1 VTGEAPYLFSVD
13 VEDPRLGLPDGER
26 LPARVPAMIDH
37 YLDLLRR
44 NGGKGTFFF
53 VGEVA
58 RRHPELVGRIAAE
71 GHEIGC
77 HSDSHVPLDRLG
89 QARFREDVLR
99 NLDALRTAGG
109 AGEIAGYRAPCFSLT
124 AETGWAY
131 EALAR
136 LGFTYSS
143 SVLPARSPL
152 YGNPKFGTGP
162 RLIEGVVELP
172 VTLLPFRGLPVP
184 VGGLY
189 FRVLPRPI
197 LRRALAVHRRR
208 GEAVASYHHPYDIDT
223 NQSFTHPGFRRW
235 SPFDLLMRANRG
247 AVLPRLQMTASLG
260 FSFAA
265 YGPHAR
271 RVGEELQ
278 AARGMDG

>member
-1 VTGEAPYLFSVD
+1 VTGGAPYLFSVD
-13 VEDPRLGLPDGER
+13 VEDPRLDLPEGES
-26 LPARVPAMIDH
+26 LAPRVPALIGA

-44 NGGKGTFFF
+44 HGGTGTFFF

-58 RRHPELVGRIAAE
+58 RRHPELVALVAGE

-89 QARFREDVLR
+89 RSRFRDDVLR
-99 NLDALRTAGG
+99 NLDALRSAG
-109 AGEIAGYRAPCFSLT
+109 ARPVEGYRAPCFSLT

-131 EALAR
+131 ETLAD
-136 LGFTYSS
+136 LGFSYSS

-152 YGNPKFGTGP
+152 YGDPRFGTGP

-172 VTLLPFRGLPVP
+172 VTLLPWPILPVP

-208 GEAVASYHHPYDIDT
+208 GEAVAGYHHPYDIDT
-223 NQSFTHPGFRRW
+223 EQCFTHAGFRRW
-235 SPFDLLMRANRG
+235 GLFDLLMRANRG
-247 AVLPRLQMTASLG
+247 AVLPRLEMAASLG

-271 RVGEELQ
+271 RVGQEL
-278 AARGMDG
+278 RGDRGDHG

>member
-1 VTGEAPYLFSVD
+1 MTAKSPYLFSVD
-13 VEDPRLGLPDGER
+13 VEDPRLELADGER
-26 LPARVPAMIDH
+26 LPARVPALIEA
-37 YLDLLRR
+37 YLDFLRR
-44 NGGKGTFFF
+44 HDGKGTFFF

-58 RRHPELVGRIAAE
+58 RRHPELVARIAGE

-77 HSDSHVPLDRLG
+77 HSDTHVPLDRLG
-89 QARFREDVLR
+89 QARFRDDVLR
-99 NLDALRTAGG
+99 NLDSLRAAG

-124 AETGWAY
+124 AQTGWAY

-136 LGFTYSS
+136 LGFAYSS

-152 YGNPKFGTGP
+152 YGWPGFGSGP

-172 VTLLPFRGLPVP
+172 VTLLPFRILPVP

-197 LRRALAVHRRR
+197 LRRALALCRRR
-208 GEAVASYHHPYDIDT
+208 GAPVVSYHHPYDLDT
-223 NQSFTHPGFRRW
+223 EQGFTHAGFRRW

-247 AVLPRLQMTASLG
+247 AVLPRLAMTASLG
-260 FSFAA
+260 YAFAPYA
-265 YGPHAR
+265 PHAR
-271 RVGEELQ
+271 RIGETLRSERV
-278 AARGMDG
+278 ANG